1 MEKILNKI
9 KFYTEEEQA
18 WFYFWYER
26 FKRTGKIEYPSYVDG
41 EDIPQGMI
49 EIMDDDTL
57 VDEISGNTYEQVKY
71 GDDFFTGNLI
81 KSSRTYTNK
90 DELN

>member
-41 EDIPQGMI
+41 EDIPQGVI
-49 EIMDDDTL
+49 EIMNE
-57 VDEISGNTYEQVKY
+57 VINFYRI
-71 GDDFFTGNLI
+71 N
-81 KSSRTYTNK
+81 N
-90 DELN
+90 N

>member
-9 KFYTEEEQA
+9 KFYTEQEQA

-41 EDIPQGMI
+41 EDIPQGI
-49 EIMDDDTL
+49 VEIMNE
-57 VDEISGNTYEQVKY
+57 VIN
-71 GDDFFTGNLI
+71 FN
-81 KSSRTYTNK
+81 R
-90 DELN
+90 LNNN